1 MIAKTA
7 LWQCRAGP
15 LAGLPLNGLNQFLPH
30 RVIPREGQ
38 GLWVAVAVSLLLH
51 VLIVSLLFKL
61 SLQPER
67 GVTPTTVS
75 VRLVSGNTLRLPSE
89 SAQSVPPS
97 VESESLIIEVSNI
110 AEVNQT
116 TDVTES
122 LASGSDQSPEAVVS
136 GTRLVKP
143 APATTE
149 LVEQAEAES
158 VRSTAQTMET
168 SASAGSGEA
177 SEKAGE
183 FVPPRSNPELE
194 LPQVVLP
201 SRSDL
206 ARALRM
212 MKQQDENTSR
222 LWSYD
227 CTPLQ
232 QVSELIVCEGSKGAN
247 PASGRRFES
256 RYAITTQTYQRFN
269 PASAPSRAQRSL
281 PIISSEAAGLAARLA
296 AADIPDD
303 LRGYLNAELEA
314 GITHNVNQGSIAA
327 EMLDRLTDQSDAAQI
342 VRGTLSDP
350 WIRSR
355 IQP

>member
-1 MIAKTA
+1 M
-7 LWQCRAGP
+7 
-15 LAGLPLNGLNQFLPH
+15 NGLNQFLPQ
-30 RVIPREGQ
+30 RVIPGEGQ

-61 SLQPER
+61 SLHPVSLQPVT
-67 GVTPTTVS
+67 GVTPTTLS

-89 SAQSVPPS
+89 SARSVPPS
-97 VESESLIIEVSNI
+97 VESESLTIEVSNL
-110 AEVNQT
+110 AEVNRT

-136 GTRLVKP
+136 GTRVVKP
-143 APATTE
+143 VPATTE
-149 LVEQAEAES
+149 FAEQAEAES
-158 VRSTAQTMET
+158 GRSTAQRMET
-168 SASAGSGEA
+168 SASSGSGEA

-183 FVPPRSNPELE
+183 FAPPRSNPELE

-206 ARALRM
+206 ARSLRII
-212 MKQQDENTSR
+212 KRQDENTSR
-222 LWSYD
+222 LWSYG
-227 CTPLQ
+227 CTPVQ
-232 QVSELIVCEGSKGAN
+232 QASELVVCEDSKGAN
-247 PASGRRFES
+247 SASGGRFES

-269 PASAPSRAQRSL
+269 PASAPSRAQLSL
-281 PIISSEAAGLAARLA
+281 PIISSGAAGLAARLA

-342 VRGTLSDP
+342 VRETLSDP

-355 IQP
+355 IQPRLSARMPVGN

>member
-1 MIAKTA
+1 
-7 LWQCRAGP
+7 
-15 LAGLPLNGLNQFLPH
+15 LNGLNQFLPQ
-30 RVIPREGQ
+30 RVIPGEGQ

-89 SAQSVPPS
+89 SARSVPPS
-97 VESESLIIEVSNI
+97 VESESLTIEVSNI

-122 LASGSDQSPEAVVS
+122 LTSGSDQSPEAVVS
-136 GTRLVKP
+136 GTRFVKP

-149 LVEQAEAES
+149 FAEQAEVES

-168 SASAGSGEA
+168 SASSGSGEA
-177 SEKAGE
+177 SGKAGE
-183 FVPPRSNPELE
+183 FAPPRSNPELE

-206 ARALRM
+206 ARSLRM
-212 MKQQDENTSR
+212 IKQQDENTSR

-227 CTPLQ
+227 CTPVQ
-232 QVSELIVCEGSKGAN
+232 QASEFVVREDSKGAN
-247 PASGRRFES
+247 SASGGSFES

-281 PIISSEAAGLAARLA
+281 PIISSGAAGLAARLA

-314 GITHNVNQGSIAA
+314 GITHNVNQGSVAA

-342 VRGTLSDP
+342 VRETLSDP
-350 WIRSR
+350 WVRSR
-355 IQP
+355 IQPRLSARMPVGN

>member
-1 MIAKTA
+1 
-7 LWQCRAGP
+7 
-15 LAGLPLNGLNQFLPH
+15 LNGLNQFLPQ
-30 RVIPREGQ
+30 RVIPGEGQ

-61 SLQPER
+61 SLQPGSLQPER

-89 SAQSVPPS
+89 SARSVPPS
-97 VESESLIIEVSNI
+97 VESESLTIEVSNI

-122 LASGSDQSPEAVVS
+122 LTSGSDQSPEAVVS
-136 GTRLVKP
+136 GTRFVKP
-143 APATTE
+143 APATTD
-149 LVEQAEAES
+149 
-158 VRSTAQTMET
+158 
-168 SASAGSGEA
+168 
-177 SEKAGE
+177 
-183 FVPPRSNPELE
+183 PELE

-201 SRSDL
+201 YRSDL
-206 ARALRM
+206 ARSLRM
-212 MKQQDENTSR
+212 IKQQDENTSR

-227 CTPLQ
+227 CTPVQ
-232 QVSELIVCEGSKGAN
+232 QASEFVVCEDSKGAN
-247 PASGRRFES
+247 SASGGSFES

-269 PASAPSRAQRSL
+269 PASAPSRTQRSL
-281 PIISSEAAGLAARLA
+281 PIISSGAAGLAARLA

-314 GITHNVNQGSIAA
+314 GITHNVNQGSVAA
-327 EMLDRLTDQSDAAQI
+327 EMLDILTDQSDAAQI
-342 VRGTLSDP
+342 VRETLSDP

-355 IQP
+355 IQPRLSARMPVGN

>member
-1 MIAKTA
+1 M
-7 LWQCRAGP
+7 
-15 LAGLPLNGLNQFLPH
+15 
-30 RVIPREGQ
+30 
-38 GLWVAVAVSLLLH
+38 
-51 VLIVSLLFKL
+51 
-61 SLQPER
+61 
-67 GVTPTTVS
+67 
-75 VRLVSGNTLRLPSE
+75 
-89 SAQSVPPS
+89 
-97 VESESLIIEVSNI
+97 ESESLTIEVSNL
-110 AEVNQT
+110 AEVNRT

-136 GTRLVKP
+136 GTRFVKP

-149 LVEQAEAES
+149 FAEQAEAES

-168 SASAGSGEA
+168 SASTGFGEA

-183 FVPPRSNPELE
+183 FAPPRSNPELE
-194 LPQVVLP
+194 LPQVLLP

-206 ARALRM
+206 ARSLRM
-212 MKQQDENTSR
+212 IKQQDENTSR

-227 CTPLQ
+227 CTPVQ
-232 QVSELIVCEGSKGAN
+232 QASELVVCEDSKGAN
-247 PASGRRFES
+247 SASGGRFES

-281 PIISSEAAGLAARLA
+281 PIISSGAAGLAARLA

-314 GITHNVNQGSIAA
+314 GITHNVNQGSVAA
-327 EMLDRLTDQSDAAQI
+327 EMLDILTDQSDAAQI
-342 VRGTLSDP
+342 VRETLSDP

-355 IQP
+355 IQPRLSARMPVGN